1 MKNKEIQEQRMK
13 GYFLQATKDLLKA
26 EGLKNVNVRNIADRA
41 GYSYAT
47 LYNYFRDINDLVFL
61 CVHDFYEECQQH
73 VHEHAKKQE
82 RGIRRLRASIRAYV
96 DFFVQY
102 PGIFALFFMEDFGS
116 FKDKKQVTDLIS
128 LSLDRVCEEEW
139 NYCVSKGILK
149 ADRVE
154 LIKSALR
161 HATLGLLLL
170 YINQRA
176 SFTYTELISR
186 LNLQTNAI
194 LDSAAGEAAGPGNFS
209 VHNSLITIKV
219 K

>member
-1 MKNKEIQEQRMK
+1 MK

-26 EGLKNVNVRNIADRA
+26 EGLKSVNVRNIADRA

-47 LYNYFRDINDLVFL
+47 LYNYFKDINDLVFL
-61 CVHDFYEECQQH
+61 CVYDFYEECEQH
-73 VHEHAKKQE
+73 VHAYAKKHE
-82 RGIRRLRASIRAYV
+82 RGLRRLRASIRAYA

-102 PGIFALFFMEDFGS
+102 PGIFALFFTEDFGS
-116 FKDKKQVTDLIS
+116 FKDKRHVTEIIS

-139 NYCVSKGILK
+139 NYCVSKGVLR
-149 ADRVE
+149 AEHAE
-154 LIKSALR
+154 LIKSQLR

-176 SFTYTELISR
+176 GFSYTELISR
-186 LNLQTNAI
+186 LNAQTNAI
-194 LDSAAGEAAGPGNFS
+194 LGAAGSEAAGPGNFS

>member
-1 MKNKEIQEQRMK
+1 MKNKEIQEHRMK

-47 LYNYFRDINDLVFL
+47 LYNYFKDINDLVFL
-61 CVHDFYEECQQH
+61 CVYDFYEECEQH
-73 VHEHAKKQE
+73 VHAHAKKQE
-82 RGIRRLRASIRAYV
+82 RGVKRLRASIRGYV

-102 PGIFALFFMEDFGS
+102 PGIFALFFTEDFGS
-116 FKDKKQVTDLIS
+116 FKDRSHVTEVIS

-139 NYCVSKGILK
+139 NYCVSKGLLKVEQVEPLK
-149 ADRVE
+149 AQ
-154 LIKSALR
+154 IR

-176 SFTYTELISR
+176 GFSYTELINR

-194 LDSAAGEAAGPGNFS
+194 LGSSLNEAGPGNFS

>member
-1 MKNKEIQEQRMK
+1 MKS
-13 GYFLQATKDLLKA
+13 YFIQATKDLLKA

-47 LYNYFRDINDLVFL
+47 LYNYFKDINDLVFL
-61 CVHDFYEECQQH
+61 CVYDFYEECEQH
-73 VHEHAKKQE
+73 VHAHAKKQE
-82 RGIRRLRASIRAYV
+82 RGVRRLRASVRGYV

-116 FKDKKQVTDLIS
+116 FKDKTQVTDLIS

-149 ADRVE
+149 ADCVE
-154 LIKSALR
+154 LIKSQLR

-176 SFTYTELISR
+176 SFSYTELVSR

-194 LDSAAGEAAGPGNFS
+194 LDSAAGEPAGPGNFS
-209 VHNSLITIKV
+209 VHNSLISIKV